1 MGWRVGYIAY
11 PKFDGDQSIERELLK
26 VQDSIAICSSQVGQH
41 LAHAC
46 LAVGSEWVTQHVRS
60 IERNAYARSSH
71 TNTRV
76 TLGHRQAVLE
86 ALTPLGT
93 MGDGIYGGD
102 GAFYIWVRL
111 PDGCEDDDRVVR
123 WLVQNHG
130 ICLIP
135 GTSCGLPG
143 LPIHAS
149 SAHPSC
155 IFVLQGYVRIAFA
168 NQPYEKCQLA
178 CDRLKAGLKELVTK
192 GPTVMRLL
200 SS

>member
-11 PKFDGDQSIERELLK
+11 PKFGGDPSIEQELIK
-26 VQDSIAICSSQVGQH
+26 VQDSIAICSSQLGQH

-46 LAVGSEWVTQHVRS
+46 LTVGSDWVRQHVRS
-60 IERNAYARSSH
+60 IEGNVSVRPHAH
-71 TNTRV
+71 TRV

-86 ALTPLGT
+86 ALTPLGK

-102 GAFYIWVRL
+102 GALYIWVRL
-111 PDGCEDDDRVVR
+111 PDGFEDDDRVVR

-130 ICLIP
+130 VCVIP

-149 SAHPSC
+149 SDYLAC
-155 IFVLQGYVRIAFA
+155 IFFLQGYMRIAFA

-178 CDRLKAGLKELVTK
+178 CGRLKAGLNELVTK
-192 GPTVMRLL
+192 GPSVMRLL
-200 SS
+200 ST